1 MERKDEDKSENFT
14 IKKGTYGCCNPA
26 VCRNHADNVTGVPD
40 LICVL
45 PFGSDTDTFFAAAL
59 PLRVGRS
66 VRGGC
71 QGTALSAFV

>member
-14 IKKGTYGCCNPA
+14 IKKSTYGSCNPA
-26 VCRNHADNVTGVPD
+26 VCRNHADNVIGVPD

-59 PLRVGRS
+59 PLCIGSS
-66 VRGGC
+66 VCAGC